1 MDCNV
6 PSRMSCSWTARTIT
20 HLEIYCQQVLVVK
33 DMDSNIVQE
42 KSAYEGHELQ
52 EINAV
57 KAAISKT
64 TSTDHKGSTT
74 SLQGIRGYFI

>member
-1 MDCNV
+1 M
-6 PSRMSCSWTARTIT
+6 
-20 HLEIYCQQVLVVK
+20 LVVK